1 MSSSPTSIPT
11 HLDPNVRTKD
21 GLTPLHFAAS
31 RLTQGSDTVME
42 AASTQSPGR
51 LIIQML
57 LQANGSSQV
66 IDVMAKDN
74 QGITPLHMACA
85 RGNEP
90 AVQELLNVPGM
101 HLYSAYVSHI
111 CEGG

>member
-1 MSSSPTSIPT
+1 MT
-11 HLDPNVRTKD
+11 D
-21 GLTPLHFAAS
+21 
-31 RLTQGSDTVME
+31 

-51 LIIQML
+51 RIIQML
-57 LQANGSSQV
+57 LRADGSRQV
-66 IDVMAKDN
+66 IDIMAKDN

-85 RGNEP
+85 RGNVP

>member
-1 MSSSPTSIPT
+1 
-11 HLDPNVRTKD
+11 
-21 GLTPLHFAAS
+21 
-31 RLTQGSDTVME
+31 ME
-42 AASTQSPGR
+42 AASTQTPGR
-51 LIIQML
+51 MIQML
-57 LQANGSSQV
+57 LEANGMQV
-66 IDVMAKDN
+66 NVVVAKDN

-90 AVQELLNVPGM
+90 AVQELLKVTGM